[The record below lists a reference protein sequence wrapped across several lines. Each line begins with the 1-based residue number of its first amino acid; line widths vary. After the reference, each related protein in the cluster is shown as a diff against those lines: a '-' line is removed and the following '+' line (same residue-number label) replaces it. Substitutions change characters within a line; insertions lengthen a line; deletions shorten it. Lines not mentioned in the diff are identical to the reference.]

1 MKTLNRFVTAVFVVL
16 LTFASCSTDADLCY
30 EQEHPHKSGTYFDY
44 NWSHANEDSMV
55 IPDSMFVLGE
65 RIVSSWKGAVKVG
78 TEEQTGK
85 WLRSSTPRTSEQ
97 LESQN
102 LRCFDMPAGTYKF
115 ITFNLD
121 TTCFNKQTVQECIDD
136 ETDSCKVSGL
146 MLQYKGYKKDSPEIV
161 EAQKEWTDYN
171 AYADFIL
178 KKKETVLYDTIE
190 IVELPKA
197 QTFGCM
203 FSPRPLLQNIDIFFD
218 IQKEMSE
225 KRFMVDSVK
234 AEISGIPASF
244 NLYNGHLDIT
254 RTHKMLMKMDI
265 DKGQGVVS
273 DAGDSMDNTSLRCHS
288 NINVSGVIYG
298 PNERATTG
306 PGILQ
311 VLVYVTSED
320 DENTHR
326 KIQGKINLYHT
337 IKDSGLIDYN
347 TGEDYA
353 LQAKRTGVLDIKAHL
368 VINGAE
374 IKGSDDSDWGIDQ
387 WVPSGTIYV
396 DF

>member
-1 MKTLNRFVTAVFVVL
+1 
-16 LTFASCSTDADLCY
+16 
-30 EQEHPHKSGTYFDY
+30 
-44 NWSHANEDSMV
+44 
-55 IPDSMFVLGE
+55 
-65 RIVSSWKGAVKVG
+65 
-78 TEEQTGK
+78 
-85 WLRSSTPRTSEQ
+85 
-97 LESQN
+97 
-102 LRCFDMPAGTYKF
+102 
-115 ITFNLD
+115 
-121 TTCFNKQTVQECIDD
+121 
-136 ETDSCKVSGL
+136 
-146 MLQYKGYKKDSPEIV
+146 
-161 EAQKEWTDYN
+161 
-171 AYADFIL
+171 
-178 KKKETVLYDTIE
+178 
-190 IVELPKA
+190 
-197 QTFGCM
+197 M